1 MKELLL
7 CVTYTAKHGEKEKF
21 IDEVSAG
28 GILEK
33 IRQEDGCLQYEYYY
47 ATQDEDKIVLVEK
60 WENEEKQQI
69 HMKQPHMEQL
79 KDIKEKYVIHTKL
92 EKAFVE
98 TE

>member
-21 IDEVSAG
+21 IDEVSAS

-47 ATQDEDKIVLVEK
+47 AAQDEDKIVLVEK

-98 TE
+98 AE